1 MTGYGFGRERRQLN
15 RLIDDKEDL
24 LCNDETPATYSDV
37 ETGITS
43 SLEVSYGKLHV
54 KQTSSIHPVVCD
66 VVLHHSSTYS
76 LII

>member
-1 MTGYGFGRERRQLN
+1 MTVYGFGRERRQLN

-43 SLEVSYGKLHV
+43 SLEVSYEN
-54 KQTSSIHPVVCD
+54 CM
-66 VVLHHSSTYS
+66 
-76 LII
+76 